1 MNEEELG
8 DSFRELFVWDDRYV
22 LLYGRSLS
30 GDDGF
35 PAMQL
40 IANCL
45 RAVSEDNV
53 DETLGISP
61 SSVPGGIGPMH
72 ERLAQVEAHI
82 RHVRNTE
89 DAEFVL
95 AFHIAGTETWK
106 LGWSHNMDSSEAIQA
121 MQTCVR
127 CNLTFND

>member
-1 MNEEELG
+1 
-8 DSFRELFVWDDRYV
+8 
-22 LLYGRSLS
+22 
-30 GDDGF
+30 
-35 PAMQL
+35 MQL

-45 RAVSEDNV
+45 CAVSDDNV

-61 SSVPGGIGPMH
+61 ASVPGGIGPMH

-106 LGWSHNMDSSEAIQA
+106 LGWSQDISSSEAIQT
-121 MQTCVR
+121 MLTCAR
-127 CNLTFND
+127 CNLMFDD